1 MESEDEDNNFL
12 IFTSKKDY
20 EDLVLKMIDELKEK
34 IVFTEILNKLL
45 LYHGISGVYRHLN
58 INDTILHHLNKI
70 TKYTQEEWV
79 NDVCWNIHKTVCVA
93 FESLPFSIV
102 KQMTLYQ
109 LEKYTFKIIFNSLS
123 SVDNEGYLDFI
134 EEKNIY
140 LEEESDLVTEIN
152 DEIYD
157 DFENNS

>member
-1 MESEDEDNNFL
+1 MK
-12 IFTSKKDY
+12 T
-20 EDLVLKMIDELKEK
+20 
-34 IVFTEILNKLL
+34 TE
-45 LYHGISGVYRHLN
+45 
-58 INDTILHHLNKI
+58 
-70 TKYTQEEWV
+70 
-79 NDVCWNIHKTVCVA
+79 CW
-93 FESLPFSIV
+93 F
-102 KQMTLYQ
+102 
-109 LEKYTFKIIFNSLS
+109 LS